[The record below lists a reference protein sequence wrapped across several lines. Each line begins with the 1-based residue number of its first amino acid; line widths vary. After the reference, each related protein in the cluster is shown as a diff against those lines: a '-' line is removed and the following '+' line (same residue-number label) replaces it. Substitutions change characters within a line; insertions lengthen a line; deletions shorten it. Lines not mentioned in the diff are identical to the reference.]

1 MKIIKSGYLLLIAIA
16 LFSCDPRI
24 DMDMEQWGD
33 NAYIYNVQVY
43 QLTTDD
49 GEIVNEYYESG
60 EYVTSTQR
68 TTISD
73 GTAVVDDE
81 NFTVTVTLQSG
92 YDLYNKAFLIYHYGT
107 DVEPL
112 GDSPEAGIIS
122 DLSTGVFQYRVYS
135 ADGSEHDWTIYV
147 NEQ

>member
-1 MKIIKSGYLLLIAIA
+1 MKNIKFVFIFLITIA
-16 LFSCDPRI
+16 MFACDARYEI
-24 DMDMEQWGD
+24 DMDQWGD

-43 QLTTDD
+43 YLSQTEDQLALYDETGETT
-49 GEIVNEYYESG
+49 
-60 EYVTSTQR
+60 TSTQR
-68 TTISD
+68 TVCSD
-73 GTAVVDDE
+73 GTAVIDDE
-81 NFTVTVTLQSG
+81 NFTVTVTLKAG
-92 YDLYNKAFLIYHYGT
+92 YDLYDKAFLIYHYGT

-147 NEQ
+147 YEQ

>member
-1 MKIIKSGYLLLIAIA
+1 MKTIKFGFIFLMALA
-16 LFSCDPRI
+16 LFSCDERI
-24 DMDMEQWGD
+24 EMDLSQWGD

-49 GEIVNEYYESG
+49 EEILNEYYESG

-73 GTAVVDDE
+73 GSAVIDDE
-81 NFTVTVTLQSG
+81 NFTATVTLKSG
-92 YDLYNKAFLIYHYGT
+92 YDLYDKAFLIYHYGT

-122 DLSTGVFQYRVYS
+122 DLSDGVFQYRVSS
-135 ADGSEHDWTIYV
+135 ADGTTHDWTIYV